1 MKEQHGF
8 TLLEILVSITIL
20 AIVIIAFIPIFTQA
34 AIHNRVNGET
44 LRSNEAAQVVAA
56 KFETLL
62 DIQKIIGNTS
72 ALAECSSQPVPKAL
86 PFREVER
93 VGNTNYEVNVSLCN
107 YNEGNVTGLTQAI
120 FSVENTENSPVL
132 EGTAIKFL
140 RNEEGTNAQTP

>member
-62 DIQKIIGNTS
+62 DIQKIIGNTAS
-72 ALAECSSQPVPKAL
+72 LVECSSQPVPKAV
-86 PFREVER
+86 PFPEVER
-93 VGNTNYEVNVSLCN
+93 VGDTNYEVNVSLCD

-120 FSVENTENSPVL
+120 FSVKNTENSPVS

-140 RNEEGTNAQTP
+140 SNEEGTNAQTP